1 MNNQILW
8 VDLIIAYALLKIVAD
23 VFVKLIFD
31 ARFFTLFSSWDGL
44 VNPKNLSSKQ
54 KRAYFN

>member
-31 ARFFTLFSSWDGL
+31 VRFFAHCSLLGMAW
-44 VNPKNLSSKQ
+44 
-54 KRAYFN
+54 